1 MMEIVR
7 MKKEHCELL
16 AELEKLCFA
25 HPWSQKALEDEVD
38 NPCAYFVTAVDGE
51 KILGYGGMHC
61 SHGECY
67 VDNIAVFGHHRRKG
81 VGGALVGAL
90 IQEAQ
95 RQEAE
100 FISLEVRPSTRAAV
114 TLYTKLGFAEEGRRK
129 NYYTDPTED
138 ALLLTRR
145 FKKEGDL

>member
-1 MMEIVR
+1 M
-7 MKKEHCELL
+7 
-16 AELEKLCFA
+16 
-25 HPWSQKALEDEVD
+25 
-38 NPCAYFVTAVDGE
+38 
-51 KILGYGGMHC
+51 
-61 SHGECY
+61 
-67 VDNIAVFGHHRRKG
+67 
-81 VGGALVGAL
+81 GAL

-100 FISLEVRPSTRAAV
+100 FISLEVRPSNRAAV
-114 TLYTKLGFAEEGRRK
+114 ALYTKLGFAEEGRRK